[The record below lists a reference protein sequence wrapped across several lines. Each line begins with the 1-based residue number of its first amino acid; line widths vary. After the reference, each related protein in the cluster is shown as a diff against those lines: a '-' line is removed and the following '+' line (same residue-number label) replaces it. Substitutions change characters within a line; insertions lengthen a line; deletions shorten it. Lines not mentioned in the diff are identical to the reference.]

1 MCGCGGKGDR
11 GGPGA
16 SGRVSRVAR
25 SRAVRSAAALGLS
38 AAAVPGV
45 MAVAFDI
52 ARRTWARR
60 SQGPAGTVVI
70 LGCALRGTEPSTLL
84 RLRLEKGAEVARRA
98 VRPASPPAADQATS
112 TVPGQ
117 ATPAVPGKP
126 TTAAPGHTAPAVP
139 GKPTTAAPGHGTA
152 ADPDPAPAS
161 ATVIAC
167 GGTGDDEI
175 IAEATV
181 MARWLHARGIPGVVE
196 ESESTSTIE
205 NLRNAAPLVP
215 KAPVIVVTSDFHVFR
230 TRWLTRRHGLAGWT
244 VEGAPTPARYWSTSM
259 LREFLALGTMWPLPG
274 IALGA
279 GFAAWGLATTD

>member
-1 MCGCGGKGDR
+1 
-11 GGPGA
+11 
-16 SGRVSRVAR
+16 
-25 SRAVRSAAALGLS
+25 
-38 AAAVPGV
+38 
-45 MAVAFDI
+45 
-52 ARRTWARR
+52 
-60 SQGPAGTVVI
+60 
-70 LGCALRGTEPSTLL
+70 
-84 RLRLEKGAEVARRA
+84 
-98 VRPASPPAADQATS
+98 
-112 TVPGQ
+112 
-117 ATPAVPGKP
+117 
-126 TTAAPGHTAPAVP
+126 
-139 GKPTTAAPGHGTA
+139 
-152 ADPDPAPAS
+152 
-161 ATVIAC
+161 
-167 GGTGDDEI
+167 
-175 IAEATV
+175 

>member
-117 ATPAVPGKP
+117 ATPAAPGKP
-126 TTAAPGHTAPAVP
+126 TTAAPGHAAPAVP
-139 GKPTTAAPGHGTA
+139 GKPTTAAPDHGTA
-152 ADPDPAPAS
+152 ADPDPAPAP

-215 KAPVIVVTSDFHVFR
+215 KTPVIVVTSDFHVFR
-230 TRWLTRRHGLAGWT
+230 TRWLTRRHGLAGGT
-244 VEGAPTPARYWSTSM
+244 VEGAPTPARYCSTSM